1 MERSFVIIKPDAVQ
15 RGKIGEI
22 VSRFE
27 RKGFKIVGMK
37 LVSITREQAERQ
49 YSCHKGKPFFDSL
62 VDFMI
67 SGPSV
72 VMVVEARD
80 ALVLVRKLM
89 GATDPL
95 KAEPGTVRGDYAV
108 DIKHNLI
115 HGSDCADSYAYEYPI
130 YFSEVELLSY
140 SLSLDEWLYYR

>member
-15 RGKIGEI
+15 RGKVGEI
-22 VSRFE
+22 LSRFE
-27 RKGFKIVGMK
+27 KKGFKIVGLK
-37 LVSITREQAERQ
+37 LISITREQAEEQ

-72 VMVVEARD
+72 VMVVEAVD

-89 GATDPL
+89 GATEPL
-95 KAEPGTVRGDYAV
+95 KAEPGTVRGDYSV

-115 HGSDCADSYAYEYPI
+115 HGSDCIDSFAHEYPI
-130 YFSEVELLSY
+130 YFSDAELLSY

>member
-15 RGKIGEI
+15 RGKVGEI
-22 VSRFE
+22 ITRFE
-27 RKGFKIVGMK
+27 RKGFKIVGLK
-37 LVSITREQAERQ
+37 FLRITRQQAEEQ
-49 YSCHKGKPFFDSL
+49 YSCHKGKSFFESL

-67 SGPSV
+67 SGPAV

-80 ALVLVRKLM
+80 AIVLTRRLM

-95 KAEPGTVRGDYAV
+95 KAEPGTVRGDYSV

-115 HGSDCADSYAYEYPI
+115 HGSDCPESFAHEYPI
-130 YFSEVELLSY
+130 YFSDVELVSY
-140 SLSLDEWLYYR
+140 DFAIDNWLYYG

>member
-15 RGKIGEI
+15 RGKVGEI
-22 VSRFE
+22 LSRFE
-27 RKGFKIVGMK
+27 RKGFKIVGLK
-37 LVSITREQAERQ
+37 LVSITREQAEEQ

-72 VMVVEARD
+72 VMVVEAVD
-80 ALVLVRKLM
+80 ALILVRKLM

-108 DIKHNLI
+108 DIKHNLL
-115 HGSDCADSYAYEYPI
+115 HGSDCKDSYAHEYPI
-130 YFSEVELLSY
+130 YFSDAELLSY
-140 SLSLDEWLYYR
+140 TLSLDEWLYYR